1 MMGLRDCTASCL
13 LSSFLRCFFHFRC
26 AKTIIHKQEICFIS
40 NWINFKTIWKLGK
53 SRLWDIIYYASLCQY
68 LLYTAVWYYLWHF
81 CFLKQFPD
89 QASQLKWNVQF
100 CLTIPPSA
108 PPIAP
113 PGTPAV
119 VLKSKM
125 LFFVSMFSFYYYS
138 LKVTWRIL
146 FAMSRLLTY

>member
-1 MMGLRDCTASCL
+1 MCILMS
-13 LSSFLRCFFHFRC
+13 
-26 AKTIIHKQEICFIS
+26 
-40 NWINFKTIWKLGK
+40 
-53 SRLWDIIYYASLCQY
+53 
-68 LLYTAVWYYLWHF
+68 

-89 QASQLKWNVQF
+89 QTSQLKWNVQF

-125 LFFVSMFSFYYYS
+125 LFFVSIAAKLASI
-138 LKVTWRIL
+138 VP
-146 FAMSRLLTY
+146 RLLQPLTESYLVVMGSVNVS